1 MKSFRSNLRSIVLAL
16 GASGLFAV
24 PPAGALPITPLDSP
38 SQVLTVASDCYAIGQ
53 EVAAQNGG
61 TLAKASPST
70 RGGQP
75 VCVVVILVPGKEGER
90 PRRAEVVVP
99 QG

>member
-70 RGGQP
+70 R
-75 VCVVVILVPGKEGER
+75 
-90 PRRAEVVVP
+90 
-99 QG
+99 